1 VHALFEEYDHDGSGY
16 IELSELRG
24 FLDAMSTDRRNT
36 TSNQVMGAHSPT
48 RRKQKTTG
56 TVLSGSGLQEEEEQ
70 YEVGSPPPSPPAST
84 TGPCCRGVQIR
95 TATGA
100 VPGPYPSPVRG
111 AGQGSPQ
118 RARVAT
124 ASALPPQAP
133 ATGTASV
140 RLSDAATR
148 VGDVKSQPKMSMAAA
163 ASAVSFATTV
173 NAAASKTAHRR
184 KRHLSLE
191 TSQVTDEVRKE
202 MIKGSQELL
211 DKTNLWR
218 FKTYYIFPLIEKLRF
233 LDLGSRVVFPVAYI
247 IFILVT
253 MSRVNFGY
261 DHYALL
267 RPTDVSAL
275 ATSISECYCKQTA
288 DDYCA
293 SRGL

>member
-1 VHALFEEYDHDGSGY
+1 MVILQSKAIDDSGAEGLAAPR
-16 IELSELRG
+16 ELA
-24 FLDAMSTDRRNT
+24 FLV
-36 TSNQVMGAHSPT
+36 SNF
-48 RRKQKTTG
+48 
-56 TVLSGSGLQEEEEQ
+56 
-70 YEVGSPPPSPPAST
+70 
-84 TGPCCRGVQIR
+84 
-95 TATGA
+95 
-100 VPGPYPSPVRG
+100 
-111 AGQGSPQ
+111 
-118 RARVAT
+118 
-124 ASALPPQAP
+124 
-133 ATGTASV
+133 
-140 RLSDAATR
+140 
-148 VGDVKSQPKMSMAAA
+148 VK
-163 ASAVSFATTV
+163 
-173 NAAASKTAHRR
+173 
-184 KRHLSLE
+184 
-191 TSQVTDEVRKE
+191 KE

-253 MSRVNFGY
+253 MARVNFGY